1 METTPTKPDTQATK
15 GSKGTTDT
23 TGTNSTK
30 ATLNLPDTPFPMRG
44 DLAKREPKWVADWTE
59 KKLYHAIRAKAE
71 SEGRPK
77 WVLHDGPPYANNDI
91 HVGHAVNKI
100 LKDIVVK
107 SKLMSGY
114 DAPYVPG
121 WDCHGMPIEIQI
133 EKKFGKGLPP
143 QEVQAKSRA
152 YAAEQIE
159 KQKKDFMRLGV
170 LGEWDNPYTTMNPKN
185 EANELRALRKIY
197 DAGYVFRGLKPV
209 NWCFDCGSAL
219 AEAEVEYQDKTDI
232 AVDVGFAFAEPGKL
246 AKSFGL
252 AGQVSLEEHHGQ
264 GFLVI
269 WTTTPWTLPAN
280 QALNLH
286 PEFRY
291 ALVETSDPERA
302 LLILAK
308 ERVETC
314 LASWGMTGQVIATC
328 TGQALDH
335 INFKHP
341 FYDRLSPVYLGDYVT
356 LDTGT
361 GIVHSSPAYG
371 IEDFLSCRAN
381 GMKDTEVLTPVMGDG
396 KYAESLPLFGGLS
409 IWDANP
415 KIVEHMRAN
424 GSLFKAEKFTH
435 SYMHCWRH
443 RTPIIYRATN
453 QWFAGMDVAPH
464 HSPLPG
470 GAGLGVRETEAAPI
484 SAISP
489 PTASLTPTLSPGERG
504 QNTLRRTAL
513 AAIEATQFFPEWGKA
528 RLHAMIANRPD
539 WTLSRQRQWG
549 VPMAFFVHRETGAL
563 HPRTGE
569 LLEAVA
575 QRVEEGGIEAW
586 QTLSVEDFLGDEAK
600 DYVKNPDTL
609 DVWFDSG
616 TTHETV
622 LRGSH
627 VTQSKFPADM
637 YLEGSDQHRG
647 WFHSSLLTSCMINGR
662 APYDQLLTHGFVVD
676 QNGRKM
682 SKSLGNV
689 VAPQKVCDSLGA
701 DILRLWVATTDY
713 SGEMALSDEILK
725 RVTESYRRIRNTLR
739 FLLANTADFDAS
751 TDLVPIEAMSEID
764 RYAVALTRE
773 MAKSVTDAYGRYE
786 FHLVMQQIQGFCSED
801 LGGFYLDVLKDRLYT
816 CGAKSKPR
824 RSAQSAL
831 HHITQQL
838 VRLMA
843 PVLSF
848 TAEEI
853 WSTLNPGKDVTQAS
867 VFFETWSEPLPAP
880 VGEAMLL
887 ARWSLL
893 RQVRSAV
900 TKAIEEVRAAGTVG
914 SSLQAEVSITVP
926 PATMTVLNSL
936 GRDLK
941 FVFITS
947 RATVASGGE
956 LSVSVTPS
964 AAAKCER
971 CWHYRSDVGTDAS
984 HPGFCA
990 RCLANLYGAGEKRDF
1005 A

>member
-1 METTPTKPDTQATK
+1 MWPLTTFWIPAYAGMTTIKIQPSEFMQIKPVTPTKPANSGNLGKPDTPSNK
-15 GSKGTTDT
+15 S
-23 TGTNSTK
+23 
-30 ATLNLPDTPFPMRG
+30 TLNLTDTPFPMRG
-44 DLAKREPKWVADWTE
+44 NMAAREPKWVAEWSQ
-59 KKLYHAIRAKAE
+59 KKLYHAIRAKAKA
-71 SEGRPK
+71 EGRPL
-77 WVLHDGPPYANNDI
+77 WLLHDGPPYANGDI
-91 HVGHAVNKI
+91 HIGHAVNKI

-107 SKLMSGY
+107 SKLMAGF

-152 YAAEQIE
+152 YATEQIE

-170 LGEWDNPYTTMNPKN
+170 LAEWENPYTTMNPEN
-185 EANELRALRKIY
+185 EADEIRALRKIY

-219 AEAEVEYQDKTDI
+219 AEAEVEYQDKVDV
-232 AVDVGFAFAEPGKL
+232 AVDVGFAFRENDKL
-246 AKSFGL
+246 AKAFGL
-252 AGQVSLEEHHGQ
+252 ATLPHET

-280 QALNLH
+280 QALNVH
-286 PEFRY
+286 PDFEY
-291 ALVETSDPERA
+291 ALVKTNDAARP
-302 LLILAK
+302 LLLLAA
-308 ERVETC
+308 ERVTAC
-314 LASWGMTGQVIATC
+314 LSAWNIQGRVIATC
-328 TGQALDH
+328 KGAALDH
-335 INFKHP
+335 IAFAHP
-341 FYDRLSPVYLGDYVT
+341 FYDRLSPIYLAEYVT

-381 GMKDTEVLTPVMGDG
+381 GVKDADVLTPVMGDG
-396 KYAESLPLFGGLS
+396 KYAESLPEFGGLS

-415 KIVEHMRAN
+415 KIVEHMRAI
-424 GSLFKAEKFTH
+424 GTLFKAEKFTH

-453 QWFAGMDVAPH
+453 QWFAGMDIKPK
-464 HSPLPG
+464 SG
-470 GAGLGVRETEAAPI
+470 GESLRET
-484 SAISP
+484 
-489 PTASLTPTLSPGERG
+489 
-504 QNTLRRTAL
+504 AL
-513 AAIEATQFFPEWGKA
+513 KAVDATQFFPAWGKA

-549 VPMAFFVHRETGAL
+549 VPMAFFVHKETGAL
-563 HPRTGE
+563 HPRTSE

-575 QRVEEGGIEAW
+575 KRVEQGGIEAW
-586 QTLSVEDFLGDEAK
+586 QTLDPADLLGDEAK

-627 VTQSKFPADM
+627 KAQLKFPADM

-647 WFHSSLLTSCMINGR
+647 WFHSSLLTSCMMNGR
-662 APYDQLLTHGFVVD
+662 APYNQLLTHGFVVD

-701 DILRLWVATTDY
+701 DVLRLWVAATDY
-713 SGEMALSDEILK
+713 SGELALSEEILK
-725 RVTESYRRIRNTLR
+725 RVTETYRRIRNTVR
-739 FLLANTADFDAS
+739 FLLANTSDFDAAKH
-751 TDLVPIEAMSEID
+751 LVPLDAMCEID
-764 RYAVALTRE
+764 RYAVAMTRD
-773 MAKSVTDAYGRYE
+773 MAAKVVAAYESYDFHVVTQ
-786 FHLVMQQIQGFCSED
+786 LIQGFCTEA

-816 CGAKSKPR
+816 CGATSHAR
-824 RSAQSAL
+824 RSAQSVL

-843 PVLSF
+843 PILSF

-853 WSTLNPGKDVTQAS
+853 WSTLNPGKDVTEAS
-867 VFFETWSEPLPAP
+867 VFFETWKTPLPAP
-880 VGEAMLL
+880 ADEAELL
-887 ARWSLL
+887 TRWALL
-893 RQVRSAV
+893 R
-900 TKAIEEVRAAGTVG
+900 EVRAVACKQK
-914 SSLQAEVSITVP
+914 SPSPHHP
-926 PATMTVLNSL
+926 PPWPNSHAWVTM
-936 GRDLK
+936 
-941 FVFITS
+941 
-947 RATVASGGE
+947 
-956 LSVSVTPS
+956 
-964 AAAKCER
+964 
-971 CWHYRSDVGTDAS
+971 
-984 HPGFCA
+984 
-990 RCLANLYGAGEKRDF
+990 
-1005 A
+1005 